1 MKKKEIKKIKNNF
14 SYWENLISQYWK
26 INGKFLKL
34 NSEFDLNFEV
44 IDHKNNKF
52 IVKIMRNDC
61 DEGFL
66 EGQIRF
72 LKFINKTKSSLPIPK
87 IFKSIKGND
96 FEKLNDENKN
106 ERYVWIIKKIEGEL
120 FSDFKPKPLE
130 LIYDLGKKVGL
141 LDLYSKRF
149 KKTLSIPSNKW
160 NLTKPYWIEN
170 HLSDIKNSKIRKVIE
185 DILVDFKSISN
196 VLLNLESHWTHND
209 LNDQNLLVNYNGLN
223 LPEISGILDFGDL
236 AFCPRICNIAICS
249 AYLLILPDVGIEKQ
263 LHFLQGYHLKNPI
276 SENELDILY
285 TLILVRIAV
294 SYVNSIVMSK
304 NKPDDPY
311 VVISQNDTKIFLL
324 SMRENK
330 DFITARFRDSC
341 GFSPIRSSNE
351 VEEFLNSNLNN
362 FFPAIKG
369 SLKTAKVI
377 NLDPQNC
384 SIPEDPFN
392 ITDEE
397 ALNLTNHNQ
406 QNNTDYFYLG
416 KYLEPRL
423 IYTSKNFFNGADK
436 NSGRRTIHLGADVFC
451 KTNTPVYCPYDGEVV
466 FVDNCQERLDYGGFI
481 VLKHY
486 TKKGLF
492 FFSLFGHL
500 DPNSINLKVGQKVK
514 KARRLAKIGSFK
526 VNGGWEPHLHIQ
538 ISLGLGQ
545 GKNWPGVCNEKEKD
559 FWEKYCPNPAPFLG
573 ISTEK
578 IKFNN
583 VNQELLLENRKNHY
597 SGNLKISYKNPLT
610 IMRGHKNYLF
620 DENGKCY
627 LDFYNNVPH
636 VGHSHPRIAK
646 LVYNQLK
653 LVNSNTRY
661 LHPIQKVISE
671 NILSRFSK
679 KFSHVFLVN
688 SGSEANELALR
699 LAKAYTNSKEF
710 ITFDHGYYGNTNGV
724 LEVSPYKFNKPN
736 GIGRKKWVHV
746 MDCPDPFRGVDP
758 RFQIDRILD
767 KLCSKNRPVAG
778 FISEIFPSV
787 AGQIIPQDGILKY
800 IYKKVKKAGGLCIA
814 DEVQTGLGRLGEF
827 YFGFEQQKVDPDIVV
842 LGKPIGNGHPIGV
855 VITKSKIAQ
864 SFDNGIEFFSTFGG
878 SDLSCF
884 IANEVLKIVDDE
896 NLKFNSKKMGNLL
909 IKELEKLKSE
919 FPIIGDVR
927 GIGLFL
933 GVEIITNIQ
942 TKEPGTLEAEY
953 ICNRLREKRILV
965 GLEGPYDNVIKIRP
979 PLCVDQDDINTFL
992 KFFSNILEETFLK
1005 AVPEAY

>member
-1 MKKKEIKKIKNNF
+1 M
-14 SYWENLISQYWK
+14 
-26 INGKFLKL
+26 
-34 NSEFDLNFEV
+34 
-44 IDHKNNKF
+44 
-52 IVKIMRNDC
+52 
-61 DEGFL
+61 
-66 EGQIRF
+66 
-72 LKFINKTKSSLPIPK
+72 
-87 IFKSIKGND
+87 
-96 FEKLNDENKN
+96 
-106 ERYVWIIKKIEGEL
+106 
-120 FSDFKPKPLE
+120 
-130 LIYDLGKKVGL
+130 
-141 LDLYSKRF
+141 
-149 KKTLSIPSNKW
+149 
-160 NLTKPYWIEN
+160 
-170 HLSDIKNSKIRKVIE
+170 
-185 DILVDFKSISN
+185 
-196 VLLNLESHWTHND
+196 
-209 LNDQNLLVNYNGLN
+209 
-223 LPEISGILDFGDL
+223 
-236 AFCPRICNIAICS
+236 
-249 AYLLILPDVGIEKQ
+249 
-263 LHFLQGYHLKNPI
+263 
-276 SENELDILY
+276 
-285 TLILVRIAV
+285 
-294 SYVNSIVMSK
+294 
-304 NKPDDPY
+304 
-311 VVISQNDTKIFLL
+311 
-324 SMRENK
+324 
-330 DFITARFRDSC
+330 
-341 GFSPIRSSNE
+341 
-351 VEEFLNSNLNN
+351 
-362 FFPAIKG
+362 
-369 SLKTAKVI
+369 
-377 NLDPQNC
+377 
-384 SIPEDPFN
+384 
-392 ITDEE
+392 
-397 ALNLTNHNQ
+397 
-406 QNNTDYFYLG
+406 
-416 KYLEPRL
+416 
-423 IYTSKNFFNGADK
+423 
-436 NSGRRTIHLGADVFC
+436 
-451 KTNTPVYCPYDGEVV
+451 
-466 FVDNCQERLDYGGFI
+466 
-481 VLKHY
+481 
-486 TKKGLF
+486 
-492 FFSLFGHL
+492 
-500 DPNSINLKVGQKVK
+500 
-514 KARRLAKIGSFK
+514 
-526 VNGGWEPHLHIQ
+526 HIQ

-573 ISTEK
+573 ISAEK
-578 IKFNN
+578 IKFKN
-583 VNQELLLENRKNHY
+583 VDKELLLQNRKNHY

-620 DENGKCY
+620 DENGKCF

-646 LVYNQLK
+646 LVFNQLK

-679 KFSHVFLVN
+679 NFSHVFLVN

-699 LAKAYTNSKEF
+699 LAKAYTGSKEF
-710 ITFDHGYYGNTNGV
+710 ITFDHGYHGNTNGV

-767 KLCSKNRPVAG
+767 KLCSKNRQVAG

-800 IYKKVKKAGGLCIA
+800 IYNKVKKAGGLCIA

-979 PLCVDQDDINTFL
+979 PLCVDKDDINTFL

-1005 AVPEAY
+1005 TVPETH

>member
-14 SYWENLISQYWK
+14 TYWENLISQYWT
-26 INGKFLKL
+26 INGKFSKL

-44 IDHKNNKF
+44 IDRKNNKF

-61 DEGFL
+61 DKGFL
-66 EGQIRF
+66 EGQIKF
-72 LKFINKTKSSLPIPK
+72 LKFINKTKSSFPIPK
-87 IFKSIKGND
+87 IYKSIKGNN

-106 ERYVWIIKKIEGEL
+106 ERYVWVIKKIDGEL

-130 LIYDLGKKVGL
+130 LIFDLGKKVGL

-170 HLSDIKNSKIRKVIE
+170 HLSDIKDLKIRK
-185 DILVDFKSISN
+185 ILVDILEDFKNISN
-196 VLLNLESHWTHND
+196 VLLNLESQWIHND
-209 LNDQNLLVNYNGLN
+209 LNDQNLLVNYNGVN

-236 AFCPRICNIAICS
+236 ALCPRICNIAICS
-249 AYLLILPDVGIEKQ
+249 AYLLILPNVGIDKQ
-263 LHFLQGYHLKNPI
+263 LHFLKGYHLKNPI
-276 SENELDILY
+276 LEKELDILY

-294 SYVNSIVMSK
+294 SYVNSIVMSI

-311 VVISQNDTKIFLL
+311 VVISQNDTKNFLL

-341 GFSPIRSSNE
+341 GFSPLRSSNE
-351 VEEFLNSNLNN
+351 VEEFLNSNINN

-369 SLKTAKVI
+369 NLKTAKVI

-392 ITDEE
+392 ISDEE
-397 ALNLTNHNQ
+397 ALNLTNFNQ

-423 IYTSKNFFNGADK
+423 IYTSKNFFDGADK
-436 NSGRRTIHLGADVFC
+436 NSSRRTIHLGVDVFC

-486 TKKGLF
+486 AKKGLF

-514 KARRLAKIGSFK
+514 KTRRLAKIGSFK

-573 ISTEK
+573 ISAEK
-578 IKFNN
+578 IKFKN
-583 VNQELLLENRKNHY
+583 VDQELLLENRKNHY

-610 IMRGHKNYLF
+610 IMRGNKNYLF

-661 LHPIQKVISE
+661 LHPIQKILSE

-699 LAKAYTNSKEF
+699 LAKAYTCSKEF
-710 ITFDHGYYGNTNGV
+710 ITFDHGYHGNTNGV

-758 RFQIDRILD
+758 RFQIDKILD

-909 IKELEKLKSE
+909 IKKLQKLKSE

-942 TKEPGTLEAEY
+942 TKKPGTLEAEY

-979 PLCVDQDDINTFL
+979 PLCVDKDDINTFL

-1005 AVPEAY
+1005 TMPETH